1 MLAGVCG
8 GSSAP
13 TWLIQTVL
21 HAVSRTASSVS
32 LTCTGSLEGKSQRRV
47 GGLSTQRLA
56 AVGTTPACLRDEGE
70 VCVFSHLLAR
80 RNACAWG
87 LLHALLPC

>member
-21 HAVSRTASSVS
+21 HA
-32 LTCTGSLEGKSQRRV
+32 
-47 GGLSTQRLA
+47 
-56 AVGTTPACLRDEGE
+56 
-70 VCVFSHLLAR
+70 
-80 RNACAWG
+80 
-87 LLHALLPC
+87 LLPELQLGVFHLH